1 MYNRTVLLILVIFL
15 TGSIWSTS
23 TEIFA
28 AEKVLKSA
36 GCKTEAFLLKDLAE
50 SYKKSSGQK
59 LRVGNTGNKKAV
71 ELLVEGKI
79 DFAFTCKP
87 INALSKKLKLDQS
100 VVGNWKSIPIAKDPI
115 VIVANKK
122 NGAENVTSSQLTEI
136 FKGNVANWKEVG
148 GNDTPIKTAYMNS
161 ELESGVVLLFKE
173 FTVGSKGEL
182 DKSAMLGNGPSMLG
196 NYTSI
201 TPGCVTF
208 MAFNSYQE
216 KYGDI
221 LAIDG
226 VLPTRE
232 NIMNGKYKLAATYYL
247 TVVEGENEQVTSF
260 VDYVLSPSGQGAI
273 EQNFIPYTE

>member
-1 MYNRTVLLILVIFL
+1 MKSRTVLLMLIVFL
-15 TGSIWSTS
+15 TGSIWTTS

-28 AEKVLKSA
+28 AEKALKSA

-50 SYKKSSGQK
+50 SYQESSGQK
-59 LRVGNTGNKKAV
+59 LKVGQTGNKKAV
-71 ELLVEGKI
+71 ELLLEDKI

-87 INALSKKLKLDQS
+87 IDILSKKLKLDQS

-122 NGAENVTSSQLTEI
+122 NGPRNITSSQLTEI
-136 FKGNVANWKEVG
+136 FKGNIGNWKDVG
-148 GNDTPIKTAYMNS
+148 GNDIPIKTTYMNP

-182 DKSAMLGNGPSMLG
+182 DKRAVLGNGPSTLG

-221 LAIDG
+221 LAVDG
-226 VLPTRE
+226 MQPTRE

-247 TVVEGENEQVTSF
+247 TIDEGENEQVADF
-260 VDYVLSPSGQGAI
+260 VDYVLSPNGQKSI
-273 EQNFIPYTE
+273 ERNFIPYTK